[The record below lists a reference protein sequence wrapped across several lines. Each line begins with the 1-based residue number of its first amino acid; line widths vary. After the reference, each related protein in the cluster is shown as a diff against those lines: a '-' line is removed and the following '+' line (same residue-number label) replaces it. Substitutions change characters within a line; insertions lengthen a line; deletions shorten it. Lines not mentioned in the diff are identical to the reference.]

1 MRSWGRSARGGGAA
15 ARNAPPGLAPRPP
28 AARAASRR
36 ALSLRASLR
45 VPGPAR
51 GPPSAA
57 RGPSLPSARSLSL
70 LRVVTKHYK
79 KTSRAVPGIGGRG
92 AAAAYIL
99 VSAASA
105 AAPTRTPRSAATATA
120 AAAAAA
126 AAATPAPHAARP
138 AQLPPPPLASPPPS
152 RPGGAQGAGRAPR
165 RSPSD
170 ARSRPLCGLRGRRH
184 LGAARATAGRRA
196 ASAPWGP

>member
-28 AARAASRR
+28 AALAASRR

-45 VPGPAR
+45 VPSPAR

-79 KTSRAVPGIGGRG
+79 KAGHAVPGIGGRG
-92 AAAAYIL
+92 AAAVYIPA
-99 VSAASA
+99 SAASA
-105 AAPTRTPRSAATATA
+105 AAPTRTPRAAV
-120 AAAAAA
+120 AAAA
-126 AAATPAPHAARP
+126 AAATPAPHAART
-138 AQLPPPPLASPPPS
+138 AQLQPRPLASPPPR
-152 RPGGAQGAGRAPR
+152 RPGGAQGAGRASR
-165 RSPSD
+165 RSPRD
-170 ARSRPLCGLRGRRH
+170 ARARPLCGLHGRQH

-196 ASAPWGP
+196 AAAPWGP